1 MITENRWNNI
11 GSKDLRGMSRLVIG
25 FKELL
30 QRKKKKKRERL
41 WYKDRRQK
49 SKNRT
54 LIIRI

>member
-11 GSKDLRGMSRLVIG
+11 GSKDLRGMFRLVIG

-30 QRKKKKKRERL
+30 QRKKKKRERL